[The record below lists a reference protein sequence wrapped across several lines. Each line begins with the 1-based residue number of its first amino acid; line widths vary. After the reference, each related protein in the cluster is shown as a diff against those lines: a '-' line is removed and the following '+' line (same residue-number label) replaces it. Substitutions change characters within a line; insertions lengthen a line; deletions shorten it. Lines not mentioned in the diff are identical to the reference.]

1 MPNPIAIGNL
11 TIGAGRTFVIAELG
25 YNFNTLEEA
34 EQAILAAARAG
45 ADAIK
50 FQTFRAETITSR
62 KTFFPSEAGEANQ
75 FEEFKQ
81 YELSAENHRR
91 LFALA
96 REVGLLPFSTPS
108 YYDDVELLDELGVEL
123 YKVGSDD
130 LTNLPFLDFVARR
143 GKPLIISTGMSYLGE
158 VDAAVRTIRAAG
170 NEELVVLHCTSNYPF
185 TDLRHANL
193 RAVPAMRDALKVLTG
208 YSDHS
213 REDFTSV
220 VAVALGACVVEKHY
234 TLSRDIPAPDCAFSY
249 EPRDLERLVATL
261 RQAEASLG
269 DGLKRPSPTELHM
282 RQETRKS
289 VIAARDIRAGEAIQ
303 PGDVIIKRPGTGI
316 EPRHRDLVM
325 GRVARRDI
333 AADDPVTW
341 DDV

>member
-1 MPNPIAIGNL
+1 MSRPIALGNL

-34 EQAILAAARAG
+34 EASIRAAAAAG
-45 ADAIK
+45 ADALK

-81 YELSAENHRR
+81 YELSPDNHRR
-91 LFALA
+91 LFALC

-108 YYDDVELLDELGVEL
+108 YYDDVDLLEELDVAL

-130 LTNLPFLDFVARR
+130 LTNLPFLDYVARK
-143 GKPLIISTGMSYLGE
+143 GKPMIISTGMSYLGE
-158 VDAAVRTIRAAG
+158 VDAAVRTIHAAG
-170 NEELVVLHCTSNYPF
+170 NQDLVVLHCTSNYPF
-185 TDLRHANL
+185 TELAHANL
-193 RAVPAMRDALKVLTG
+193 RAVQTMRDALKVLTG

-249 EPRDLERLVATL
+249 EPQDIQRLVSTL
-261 RQAEASLG
+261 RQVEAGLG
-269 DGLKRPSPTELHM
+269 DGIKRPTPTELHM

-289 VIAARDIRAGEAIQ
+289 LIATRDIPAGSVIRAE
-303 PGDVIIKRPGTGI
+303 DVMIKRPGTGV
-316 EPRHRDLVM
+316 EPRHRDLVV
-325 GRVARRDI
+325 GRTARRDI

-341 DDV
+341 DAV